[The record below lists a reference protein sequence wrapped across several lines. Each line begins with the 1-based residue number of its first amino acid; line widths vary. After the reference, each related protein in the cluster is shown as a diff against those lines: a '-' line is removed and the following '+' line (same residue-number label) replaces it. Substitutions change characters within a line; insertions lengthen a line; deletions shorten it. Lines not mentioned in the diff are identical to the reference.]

1 MTDQYAVFGNPV
13 QHSWSPFIHGLFAKQ
28 TGQDL
33 SYRKQDVAPADLA
46 QRVSAFFTMGGRGL
60 NLTAPHKSMGAV
72 IADQLT
78 PRAETASAV
87 NTLAW
92 EKDANR
98 VLGDNTDGVGMV
110 RDLRDNIGLQLAD
123 KRILICG
130 AGGATRGVLAPLL
143 AEQVQEVVIANRSV
157 GRAQLLAE
165 TFRTHGSVRGCGYED
180 VAAGPPFDLVI
191 NATSAGL
198 RGELPQ
204 LLPTVLDPETICYDM
219 SYSKSQTLFCDWAIA
234 RGCREVYQGWGLL
247 VEQAAES
254 FLLWRGVRPETAPVL
269 AVLLDHN
276 S

>member
-1 MTDQYAVFGNPV
+1 M
-13 QHSWSPFIHGLFAKQ
+13 
-28 TGQDL
+28 

-46 QRVSAFFTMGGRGL
+46 QRVNAFFTMGGRGL

-72 IADQLT
+72 IADELT
-78 PRAETASAV
+78 PRAETANAV

-92 EKDANR
+92 QKDSNR
-98 VLGDNTDGVGMV
+98 VLGDNTDGVGLV
-110 RDLRDNIGLQLAD
+110 RDLRDNIGMQLAA

-143 AEQVQEVVIANRSV
+143 AEQVQEVLIANRNV

-165 TFRTHGSVRGCGYED
+165 TFRSHGAVRGCGYED

-219 SYSKSQTLFCDWAIA
+219 SYSKSPTLFCDWAIA

-254 FLLWRGVRPETAPVL
+254 FLLWRGVRPDTAAVL